1 MERDPRFMYRVA
13 RSMFKGRWIVT
24 AYHGAEAIHNGSYT
38 DEGLPEWVRKDIALL
53 NMVKND
59 DAVPSIGHRVGEAY
73 WLQPKDKNESCTG
86 V

>member
-1 MERDPRFMYRVA
+1 MYRVA
-13 RSMFKGRWIVT
+13 KTPYTRWIVT

-38 DEGLPEWVRKDIALL
+38 DEALPEWVRKDIALL

>member
-1 MERDPRFMYRVA
+1 MYRVA
-13 RSMFKGRWIVT
+13 RSPYRVRWIVT
-24 AYHGAEAIHNGSYT
+24 AYHGAEAIQSGSYT
-38 DEGLPEWVRKDIALL
+38 DEGLPEWVRKDISLL

>member
-1 MERDPRFMYRVA
+1 MYRVA

-38 DEGLPEWVRKDIALL
+38 DEGLPEWVRKDISLL